1 MFLINKNVIE
11 TRRGNQECMKSR
23 EPLAH
28 KTQEED
34 KQNKEQKTTHTQHL
48 KDEQHGITKKQRL
61 THVFAKSMHFL
72 PPIRHPPCYSY
83 IVNTCWTPLYANKY
97 Y

>member
-34 KQNKEQKTTHTQHL
+34 KQNKEQKTTHTHTTF
-48 KDEQHGITKKQRL
+48 KR
-61 THVFAKSMHFL
+61 
-72 PPIRHPPCYSY
+72 
-83 IVNTCWTPLYANKY
+83 
-97 Y
+97 